1 MFEYNLAAAGTV
13 ARTVTKVAKIRPG
26 TAPHYGLLIMSV
38 VMIGLRLLL
47 LAIALLTP
55 THRAIVWI
63 GIILGDGG
71 WCSLVFVDGTRL
83 PAGTRTNFRPAA
95 FR

>member
-13 ARTVTKVAKIRPG
+13 ARTVPKVSEIRPG
-26 TAPHYGLLIMSV
+26 TASHYGLLIMSV

-55 THRAIVWI
+55 THQAFVWI
-63 GIILGDGG
+63 GIILGGG
-71 WCSLVFVDGTRL
+71 GLCSLVFVDGTRL
-83 PAGTRTNFRPAA
+83 PAGTRTNFQPAA